1 MGGPIFLPQCLR
13 AVVLK
18 GDGNKVLP
26 PLQISSAFCV
36 NGKSGLGR
44 VAGALRHST
53 VTIAPLCSWGLQRN
67 QAEEFGHSGLLQ
79 QWHRGGG
86 WGLPSYVCGSWD
98 LLVEVLQA
106 PELAWSATGSCELD
120 KVEFHDWIVLIPL
133 TAHSEFSQCEA
144 QYPSPAQRQ
153 GCSRRSM
160 WTAWECHGAG
170 EGGSTVKC
178 DRAVMNTRGGG
189 YEPGAA
195 FLLRSVGLILTA
207 LTGQDSHL
215 ERGWNEGYVTLNLI
229 SSKRI

>member
-120 KVEFHDWIVLIPL
+120 RSRISWLNCTYSSYSPQWIFSVWSSVSESCPETRLQSSVHVNSMGMPRCWGRWQHCEVWPCCDEHPRWWVRAWSSIPPPVCG
-133 TAHSEFSQCEA
+133 TNPHSTH
-144 QYPSPAQRQ
+144 R
-153 GCSRRSM
+153 
-160 WTAWECHGAG
+160 AG
-170 EGGSTVKC
+170 FAPGKRLEWGIC
-178 DRAVMNTRGGG
+178 DT
-189 YEPGAA
+189 
-195 FLLRSVGLILTA
+195 
-207 LTGQDSHL
+207 
-215 ERGWNEGYVTLNLI
+215 
-229 SSKRI
+229 